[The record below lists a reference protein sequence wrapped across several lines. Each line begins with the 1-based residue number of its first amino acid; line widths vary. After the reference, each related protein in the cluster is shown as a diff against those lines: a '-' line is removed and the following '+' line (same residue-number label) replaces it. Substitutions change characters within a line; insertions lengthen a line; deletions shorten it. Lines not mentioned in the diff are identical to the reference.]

1 MSTNLRT
8 CTTID
13 GRQIA
18 LPRERF
24 VVRPSVYAVIV
35 HTAAVLLVTNMH
47 TGRFVLP
54 GGAVDPGESLGE
66 ALAREVWEETGIA
79 ITDLQLC
86 SAAEDFWYYDPTETA
101 YHALLFLYTARPQ
114 AQTPSSRN
122 QVDTDEG
129 DPQWVPL
136 ADLHADAFHHN
147 GEWLLNVIRAA
158 GMRPKAHDAG
168 DQF

>member
-1 MSTNLRT
+1 MSTALRT

-35 HTAAVLLVTNMH
+35 DNSAVLLVTNMH
-47 TGRFVLP
+47 TGRYVLP

-79 ITDLQLC
+79 ITDLQVC
-86 SAAEDFWYYDPTETA
+86 SAAEDFWYYDPTDTA
-101 YHALLFLYTARPQ
+101 YHALLFLYTAQPQ
-114 AQTPSSRN
+114 SSVLHSRH

-147 GEWLLNVIRAA
+147 GAWLLSVIRST
-158 GMRPKAHDAG
+158 GLSG
-168 DQF
+168 T